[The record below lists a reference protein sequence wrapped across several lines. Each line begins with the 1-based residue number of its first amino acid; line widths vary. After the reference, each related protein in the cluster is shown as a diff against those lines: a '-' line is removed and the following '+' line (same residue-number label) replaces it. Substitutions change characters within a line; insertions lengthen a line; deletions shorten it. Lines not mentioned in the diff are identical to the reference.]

1 MREWFFKTEDLK
13 KKCYKRDLVWF
24 CSKLVFIDAAGEA
37 SSFFFLSFMPE
48 EQSNNMFFCC
58 QIDWRCIKE
67 EENSVKFYQT
77 LITRCECV
85 DAALLG

>member
-1 MREWFFKTEDLK
+1 M
-13 KKCYKRDLVWF
+13 
-24 CSKLVFIDAAGEA
+24 FIDAAEEA
-37 SSFFFLSFMPE
+37 SSVFFYARRAI
-48 EQSNNMFFCC
+48 QQYVFCC